1 MRACLSQCIPVLC
14 CCCTC
19 VSVSVPTVASAGLN
33 VISRLGAIGRRL
45 HRHRLIIT
53 DVRAVLLTLL
63 STILIFIVSDSATH
77 FQHTWLMWPTLLKY
91 QLETLTEGSS
101 FIIGLIFGRVPIQ
114 KFILETLGTL
124 NVFFLTMFCPPDV
137 RSCRKNTC
145 CQQHKPPNI
154 YHMYAKK
161 IVNRYWL
168 IRFWA
173 IFGDYWGPDSIAK
186 LPIFKIWVF

>member
-91 QLETLTEGSS
+91 QLETLREGSS

-124 NVFFLTMFCPPDV
+124 NGAFWPCFARLKLGDAV
-137 RSCRKNTC
+137 RTC
-145 CQQHKPPNI
+145 VASNI
-154 YHMYAKK
+154 YQQINTICMQKK
-161 IVNRYWL
+161 RINRNWL

-173 IFGDYWGPDSIAK
+173 IFGDYWGPDSKAK
-186 LPIFKIWVF
+186 LAIFKIWVF